1 MVSTERIRDELG
13 FQSKWSFEEGIK
25 NTVDW
30 YLNNKR

>member
-1 MVSTERIRDELG
+1 MVSTDRIRDELG
-13 FQSKWSFEEGIK
+13 FQLKWSFEEGIK